1 MSGVLQLLRSV
12 ARSVFPETETLGGS
26 ARAGTLGDLLAV
38 GDVADV
44 YLAREADRVLKV
56 SAAPEGDAFLDNERR
71 TLTALLAAAGDT
83 TYRKYL
89 PDLVESFL
97 TDDGFRRRV
106 NVFRNEPGWYTL
118 EQVHERHPALDGR
131 HLAWIFNRLLTV
143 LGFVHRRGTV
153 HGAVLP
159 GHVMLHAAGHGLRL
173 IGWGQSVPAGRPV
186 VAFPAGYE
194 DWYPPEVLR
203 RRPAAPATDLFL
215 AARCLVYLAGG
226 DAPAGRAPESL
237 PEVMR
242 RFLAGCLLPGVRMR
256 PGDAWELQDEWEA
269 LLRRLYGPPRFHELA
284 MT

>member
-12 ARSVFPETETLGGS
+12 ARSVFWVTETPGEP
-26 ARAGTLGDLLAV
+26 ARLDALGDLLAT

-44 YLAREADRVLKV
+44 YLAREAVRVLKV
-56 SAAPEGDAFLDNERR
+56 SAAPGGNAFLDNERR
-71 TLTALLAAAGDT
+71 TLATLLAAAGGT

-89 PDLVESFL
+89 PELVESFL
-97 TDDGFRRRV
+97 TDDGCGRRV
-106 NVFRNEPGWYTL
+106 NVFRYEPGWYTL

-131 HLAWIFNRLLTV
+131 HLGWIFNRLLTV
-143 LGFVHRRGTV
+143 LGFVHRQRTV

-159 GHVMLHAAGHGLRL
+159 GHVMVHAAGHGLRL

-186 VAFPAGYE
+186 VAFPVRYE
-194 DWYPPEVLR
+194 EWYPPEVLR
-203 RRPAAPATDLFL
+203 RRPAVPATDLFL

-226 DAPAGRAPESL
+226 DAPAGRVPESV
-237 PEVMR
+237 PEAIR
-242 RFLAGCLLPGVRMR
+242 RFIAGCLLPGVRMR

-284 MT
+284 IT